1 MPICLS
7 KLGLRLLLAE
17 ASPGGFLPDD
27 GEKKRHAHN
36 KDKEGPSI
44 MQENSSTA
52 PRSTSA
58 PSGTQSFERTMQA
71 RHLIMLS
78 LGGVIGTGL
87 FLNTGWV
94 LSQAGAFGTILAYLA
109 GAFTVSLVMMCL
121 GELACAMPETGSF
134 HVYAERFISPATGF
148 LVVTS
153 YWLTWTLALGTS
165 LTGAGMTMQYWLPD
179 VPVWVWCVFFAL
191 LILAMNVF
199 TTRLFAE
206 SEFVFSIVKV
216 VVIQV
221 FVILGVLAVFGAL
234 PLKDGSSA
242 PFFSNITANGFFPT
256 GVMPIL
262 FTMVT
267 VNFAYS
273 GTELIG
279 IAAGETK
286 DPKKVIPRA
295 IRTTVLR
302 LVIFFVGTVFVLAAL
317 IPIDQAG
324 VTKSP
329 FVDVF
334 ERIGIPYTADLMNFV
349 ILTAILS
356 AANSGLYASGRM
368 AWSLAARGLLPAA
381 LKKQNARGLPVNA
394 ILFSM
399 AGGVFALLTSVYAAD
414 TVFVVLT
421 AISGLAVVIVWASIC
436 LAHFNFRRQMLREGR
451 SLDDLAYR
459 APGYPW
465 VPIVGFVL
473 CIAACAGLA
482 FDESQRIALY
492 CGIPYVALCYAIY
505 PIVAKR
511 AKARKATAGAEAA
524 QANQTSQSAET
535 APQAGS

>member
-1 MPICLS
+1 MT
-7 KLGLRLLLAE
+7 
-17 ASPGGFLPDD
+17 
-27 GEKKRHAHN
+27 
-36 KDKEGPSI
+36 DKEQSKK
-44 MQENSSTA
+44 TA
-52 PRSTSA
+52 EDGSA
-58 PSGTQSFERTMQA
+58 PSAPKAFERTMKA

-94 LSQAGAFGTILAYLA
+94 LSQAGAFGTILAYLV

-148 LVVTS
+148 LVVIS

-165 LTGAGMTMQYWLPD
+165 LTGAGMAMQYWLPQ
-179 VPVWVWCVFFAL
+179 VPVWAWCVFFAL
-191 LILAMNVF
+191 LILGMNIF

-206 SEFVFSIVKV
+206 SEFIFSIVKV
-216 VVIQV
+216 VTIQV
-221 FVILGVLAVFGAL
+221 FVILGLLAVFGVL
-234 PLKDGSSA
+234 PLADGGKA
-242 PFFSNITANGFFPT
+242 PGLANITANGFFPT
-256 GVMPIL
+256 GVLPIL

-279 IAAGETK
+279 VAAGETEN
-286 DPKKVIPRA
+286 PQKVIPAA
-295 IRTTVLR
+295 IKTTVLR
-302 LVIFFVGTVFVLAAL
+302 LVLFFVGTVFVLAAL

-334 ERIGIPYTADLMNFV
+334 ERIGIPYTADIMNFV
-349 ILTAILS
+349 ILTAIIS

-368 AWSLAARGLLPAA
+368 AWSLASRGLLPAA
-381 LKKQNARGLPVNA
+381 LAKQNDRGLPVNA
-394 ILFSM
+394 LLFSM
-399 AGGVFALLTSVYAAD
+399 VGGVFALLTSVYAAD

-436 LAHFNFRRQMLREGR
+436 LAHFNFRRSLIREGR
-451 SLDDLAYR
+451 SVDGLAYK
-459 APGYPW
+459 APAYPV
-465 VPIVGFVL
+465 VPLLGFILCVGS
-473 CIAACAGLA
+473 CIGLA

-492 CGIPYVALCYAIY
+492 CGIPYILLCYLIY
-505 PIVAKR
+505 PFVAKR
-511 AKARKATAGAEAA
+511 AKQRGLKAEETGEAR
-524 QANQTSQSAET
+524 
-535 APQAGS
+535 

>member
-1 MPICLS
+1 MT
-7 KLGLRLLLAE
+7 
-17 ASPGGFLPDD
+17 
-27 GEKKRHAHN
+27 
-36 KDKEGPSI
+36 DKEQSKK
-44 MQENSSTA
+44 TA
-52 PRSTSA
+52 EDGSA
-58 PSGTQSFERTMQA
+58 PSVPKAFERTMKA

-94 LSQAGAFGTILAYLA
+94 LSQAGAFGTILAYLV

-148 LVVTS
+148 LVVIS

-165 LTGAGMTMQYWLPD
+165 LTGAGMAMQYWLPQ
-179 VPVWVWCVFFAL
+179 VPVWAWCVFFAL
-191 LILAMNVF
+191 LILGMNIF

-206 SEFVFSIVKV
+206 SEFIFSIVKV
-216 VVIQV
+216 VTIQV
-221 FVILGVLAVFGAL
+221 FVILGLLAVFGVL
-234 PLKDGSSA
+234 PLADGGKA
-242 PFFSNITANGFFPT
+242 PGLANITANGFFPT
-256 GVMPIL
+256 GVLPIL

-279 IAAGETK
+279 VAAGETEN
-286 DPKKVIPRA
+286 PQKVIPAA
-295 IRTTVLR
+295 IKTTVLR
-302 LVIFFVGTVFVLAAL
+302 LVLFFVGTVFVLAAL

-334 ERIGIPYTADLMNFV
+334 ERIGIPYTADIMNFV
-349 ILTAILS
+349 ILTAIIS

-368 AWSLAARGLLPAA
+368 AWSLASRGLLPAA
-381 LKKQNARGLPVNA
+381 LAKQNDRGLPVNA
-394 ILFSM
+394 LLFSM
-399 AGGVFALLTSVYAAD
+399 VGGVFALLTSVYAAD

-436 LAHFNFRRQMLREGR
+436 LAHFNFRRSQIREGR
-451 SLDDLAYR
+451 SVDGFAYKSP
-459 APGYPW
+459 AYPV
-465 VPIVGFVL
+465 VPLLGFILCVGS
-473 CIAACAGLA
+473 CIGLA

-492 CGIPYVALCYAIY
+492 CGIPYILLCYLIY
-505 PIVAKR
+505 PFVAKR
-511 AKARKATAGAEAA
+511 AKQRGLKAEENGEAR
-524 QANQTSQSAET
+524 
-535 APQAGS
+535 